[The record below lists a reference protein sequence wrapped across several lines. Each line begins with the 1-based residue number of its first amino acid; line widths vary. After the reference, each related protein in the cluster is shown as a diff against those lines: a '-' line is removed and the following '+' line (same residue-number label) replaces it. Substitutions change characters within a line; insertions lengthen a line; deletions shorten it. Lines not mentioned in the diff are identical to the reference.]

1 MTFAAWFF
9 AFQVKLRKST
19 DAIRFNPKLQKTV
32 NSYKKKSGIGE
43 EHTKITNVSTVE
55 DARSGM
61 WILFWPL
68 KEIHFICKHILRLR
82 CILPT
87 FIRLRECSLNSQ
99 EHRHSD
105 YFLPQIS
112 PCCMGVKTWVRSS
125 FKKLFVWNFRLDVF
139 RPRKERGRKFFFK
152 LQI

>member
-1 MTFAAWFF
+1 MTFAAWCF

-61 WILFWPL
+61 WILFWLL
-68 KEIHFICKHILRLR
+68 KEIHFICKHILGLR

-105 YFLPQIS
+105 YFLPQTS
-112 PCCMGVKTWVRSS
+112 SCCMGVKTWVRSS
-125 FKKLFVWNFRLDVF
+125 FKKNVCLEFPPGCF
-139 RPRKERGRKFFFK
+139 
-152 LQI
+152 

>member
-1 MTFAAWFF
+1 MKLNIYYIRVTMEHVCSKFCSMTFAAWCF

-61 WILFWPL
+61 WILFWLL
-68 KEIHFICKHILRLR
+68 KEIHFICKHILGLR

-87 FIRLRECSLNSQ
+87 FIRLRECSLNWQ
-99 EHRHSD
+99 ELRRSD
-105 YFLPQIS
+105 YFLPQTRCKNMSKVI
-112 PCCMGVKTWVRSS
+112 
-125 FKKLFVWNFRLDVF
+125 L
-139 RPRKERGRKFFFK
+139 
-152 LQI
+152 